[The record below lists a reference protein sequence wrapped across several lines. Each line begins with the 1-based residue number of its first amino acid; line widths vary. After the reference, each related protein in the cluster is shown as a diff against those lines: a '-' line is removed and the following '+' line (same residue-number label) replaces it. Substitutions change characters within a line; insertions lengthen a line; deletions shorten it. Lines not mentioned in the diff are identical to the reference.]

1 MGYNRYLLLLSLI
14 VADLWMSS
22 FGLTEKLNF
31 TVFTVHS
38 KYLTDPFTGTNTQTI
53 ESS

>member
-1 MGYNRYLLLLSLI
+1 MGYNLYLLLLSHI
-14 VADLWMSS
+14 VTDLWMSS

-31 TVFTVHS
+31 TVFTVHR
-38 KYLTDPFTGTNTQTI
+38 KFFKDPFTGTNTQNI